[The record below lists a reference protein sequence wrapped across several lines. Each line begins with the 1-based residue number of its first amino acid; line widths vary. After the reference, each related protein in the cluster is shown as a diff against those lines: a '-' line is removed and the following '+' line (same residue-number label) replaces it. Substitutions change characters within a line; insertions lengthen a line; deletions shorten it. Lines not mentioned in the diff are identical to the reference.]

1 MTIPRDPL
9 HTLFA
14 VIGADVS
21 RSKSPAVH
29 NAAFAAVGLRAR
41 LVAISTNDA
50 RTVVKQALAAGYGG
64 LAVTRPHKSTVLAAL
79 TDVFPEAQ
87 SIGAV
92 NTIRFQEGRAVGT
105 NTDVWG
111 IRQALLET
119 GTTLEAKRVAIIGAG
134 GTARAAIAACRLG
147 AALEVRLLAGR
158 IDQARELARDKELVG
173 ELTAQGDELGSEQ
186 ARMFLKAA
194 DVLIQ
199 TTPVGS
205 HSSHDQMPLDPGALR
220 SDVVLLDVVYDP
232 LPTALMRRVRARGGI
247 AIGGDR
253 MFLHQAAAQFHFW
266 TGQTAP
272 FSVMERAFKEGD

>member
-1 MTIPRDPL
+1 MNIPRDPH
-9 HTLFA
+9 HTLYA

-29 NAAFAAVGLRAR
+29 NAAFAAVGLPAR
-41 LVAISTNDA
+41 LVALSTDDA
-50 RTVVKQALAAGYGG
+50 LTVVKQASAAGYGG
-64 LAVTRPHKSTVLAAL
+64 VAVTRPHKSAVLAAL
-79 TDVFPEAQ
+79 TDIFSEAQ

-111 IRQALLET
+111 VRQALAET

-147 AALEVRLLAGR
+147 AAREVRLLARR
-158 IDQARELARDKELVG
+158 IDQARELARDRKLVG
-173 ELTAQGDELGSEQ
+173 ELSAQGDELESEQ
-186 ARMFLKAA
+186 ARMFLKTA

-205 HSSHDQMPLDPGALR
+205 HPSRDEMPLDPAALR
-220 SDVVLLDVVYDP
+220 TDVVLLDVVYDP

-247 AIGGDR
+247 VIGGDR

-272 FSVMERAFKEGD
+272 FSVMEQAFKAGG